1 LRKFSFEKI
10 VRSKIPDIIREK
22 GGIVES
28 RSLTD
33 TEVFVFLGQKAIEEI
48 IEVQEATVEHR
59 SEEFADLLEVSKALV
74 SASEVPQTEISH
86 IRRSEPSYSF
96 GFAELGQQALE
107 SVKELASALPDDRAL
122 EMAHFLGVV
131 DAWIDVSGVS
141 RTQIEQ
147 IRDDKR
153 REFGGFSPAI
163 YIETVSV
170 PNDDTWADDYVKR
183 GYQEIHG

>member
-1 LRKFSFEKI
+1 MRKFSFEKI